1 MPLFLDPVQ
10 TGSTGG
16 RPSGNGLTIGLV
28 NNMPDSACH
37 ATERQFLN
45 LLRTASDNVPVRVRL
60 FAISSVPRAEQMR
73 RERFASLHDFTMIAL
88 LQVLEDAHR
97 AFNNGG
103 GENIFYEIG
112 AAVFVPQPHRC
123 IR

>member
-37 ATERQFLN
+37 ATERQFLTA
-45 LLRTASDNVPVRVRL
+45 LRARL
-60 FAISSVPRAEQMR
+60 AAAPKNSV
-73 RERFASLHDFTMIAL
+73 S
-88 LQVLEDAHR
+88 
-97 AFNNGG
+97 
-103 GENIFYEIG
+103 
-112 AAVFVPQPHRC
+112 AAVLRLKTHG
-123 IR
+123 